1 MKIFLCAC
9 ASIFLALSGATT
21 ARAAD
26 ITGTWNAAM
35 QAPGGGDSMQI
46 AFTFKQDGA
55 VLTGSV
61 QGPQGDAMAI
71 TDGKVDGDKIS
82 FKVSFNG
89 MTITHEGTINAA
101 GDEIKINS
109 KSDSG
114 DFPAMEMTLKRA
126 KAAPAPAI
134 IAVPMTLSQL
144 QSGM

>member
-9 ASIFLALSGATT
+9 AAIFLALSAPS

-26 ITGTWNAAM
+26 ITGVWNADM
-35 QAPGGGDSMQI
+35 QMPGGGDNMQI

-55 VLTGSV
+55 ILSGSV
-61 QGPQGDAMAI
+61 QGPQGDALAI

-89 MTITHEGTINAA
+89 MTITHEGSINAA
-101 GDEIKINS
+101 GDEIKLSS
-109 KSDSG
+109 KSESG

-126 KAAPAPAI
+126 KATPAAGFS
-134 IAVPMTLSQL
+134 ALRVQ
-144 QSGM
+144 

>member
-1 MKIFLCAC
+1 MKFFLCAC
-9 ASIFLALSGATT
+9 AAVFLGLSAPS

-26 ITGTWNAAM
+26 ITGVWNADM
-35 QAPGGGDSMQI
+35 QMPGGGDNMQI

-55 VLTGSV
+55 VLSGSV

-71 TDGKVDGDKIS
+71 SDGKIDGDKIS

-89 MTITHEGTINAA
+89 MTITHEGTINGA
-101 GDEIKINS
+101 GDEIKLSS

-126 KAAPAPAI
+126 KPAPAYGI
-134 IAVPMTLSQL
+134 IAAPPQL
-144 QSGM
+144 RQFHAGL